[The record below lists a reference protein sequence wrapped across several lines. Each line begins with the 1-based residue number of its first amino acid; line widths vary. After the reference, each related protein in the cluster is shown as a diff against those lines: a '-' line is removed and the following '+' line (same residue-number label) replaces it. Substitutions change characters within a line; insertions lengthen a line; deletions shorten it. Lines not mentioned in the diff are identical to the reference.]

1 MAEAAV
7 LATLGWVASPLVKML
22 FDKAEKLLGTS
33 MDEKKEI
40 LAASALPRL
49 YLTIEKAE
57 KSPKKY
63 MLEAWLK
70 KLKRAY
76 YQAEDAIDLLEYE
89 KLHLKVM
96 EDRKTL
102 TQTLK
107 FEAKKLIRDVSEKLT
122 SHIDEIIEIANEAEK
137 FSDLSRDLKNDST
150 SNPDRVTTSQP
161 LGKVFGLEKD
171 TKTVVGHL
179 TSDIKKNSGQALKD
193 EPSTRSSTP
202 MKIIAITG
210 RSGIGKTTLAQNV
223 YQHMDIQTCF
233 HLVLWVHTPRKF
245 KAIDVVKNIV
255 QTIQKKNDAMDKGNY
270 DSSAPLEAL
279 REQMQGMLGSKI
291 FLLVLDDFWCDDENF
306 IDQWEKFISCLRGW
320 SLGSKILL
328 TTQYERVKE
337 KARLAGETEVT
348 THTVGELL
356 AEELLELFMHH
367 AWPRNSSMPREKFEI
382 IGCKIVSKL
391 KGDPGATKMV
401 GWQLSNKLDIKHW
414 NDIAERD
421 WLGDKMKARFWSYQ
435 QLPIHLQR
443 CFAFCSL
450 FPKSFGLQASSII
463 ELWMAAG
470 FINPIDEDTGENYLN
485 ELVSL
490 FFLEK
495 YAHDGCTY
503 YVLHDLLHDLAEQV
517 NGDDVV
523 RIDYTNSSNVPDDI
537 NQKISHSHENIR
549 HISLPGSMFIEL
561 KGKICLMKNLRTLI
575 CTGSTCIPIPKKI
588 LQEILKNLQNLRFL
602 HLPFPFC
609 GDDLPKSI
617 GNLKHL
623 RNLWLSGPTL
633 SLNGLP
639 TYICKLYLLQ
649 DLYLPGCQSLPKEF
663 SQLISLRR
671 IMVKGEAMSLVS
683 DIGRLTSLQHLD
695 KFNVIRNKAGHELH
709 QLENLNQ
716 LKGTMCIA
724 GLENVASINDAN
736 KAKLKSKG
744 RLEKL
749 EFHWSSDERVTNND
763 FQLLDA
769 LQPHSNIK
777 GLKIKW
783 FRGNKFPSWL
793 LCQNSTLENLVD
805 LQLED
810 CSNVEEISFIGKS
823 LPNCKVLSLSAL
835 NNLKELPLLPS
846 NLTSLTLSYIPQL
859 SYFSKND
866 LSMKDERKELILAAS
881 KQTRE
886 HMKSRYE
893 LELFPKEKKAIW
905 TYLQL
910 LSERFRN
917 ILQAEGI
924 ELPNLDDYGYST
936 QVISIALLTVVAKC
950 NLEIDSSILGFST
963 NKLLET
969 MCMCTWWNFE
979 EMLNKNDES
988 KLILPFF
995 LTQLA
1000 IESCSITND
1009 ALSNC
1014 IECLHSL
1021 YELRLVEIHTIT
1033 SLPSEEA
1040 LSALKKLSS
1049 LHIETCFLLS
1059 SLGGISALSS
1069 LTKLDMLCCLNLNSS
1084 NKLPSSL
1091 KSLHVVECAYMEDI
1105 IDQSNLPVLRN
1116 LVVEEF
1122 SKIGLNYERRGKG
1135 VLNVGSLH
1143 SLKEIYYDCNDHV
1156 CLEGLNSLAS
1166 LDTLSFRDRIR
1177 LSSPTDKCSIPID
1190 SVGCLS
1196 PLWLKEMLS
1205 AQTLS
1210 SIECLNI
1217 GNFKENSIDFDDEMI
1232 KSLKSLKHLKLQDCN
1247 NITHLPV
1254 QLMELTSLELLA
1266 LENCP
1271 NLHEMESFPKNL
1283 SYLYIK
1289 NCPTLLAKFNKCD
1302 DSYEVAV
1309 DEGWFLVKFRKDQTM
1324 PGPSQPTQEAST
1336 SQQTQHLSPSP
1347 DQEVLQIPTDQLQ
1360 SSTTTEQPETAQHGS
1375 SQPAQQPLRN
1385 PRRGLRLR
1393 VPRLFRSL
1401 NLCNM
1406 AHRIQLNTKSSA
1418 RTEKKANVAMS
1429 WSSWSN
1435 RLTHLPFLF
1444 AHPYVHINLQPVQ
1457 FPASI
1462 LKKKK
1467 TIKNKKPKKRELAL
1481 DLVAKKNVS

>member
-49 YLTIEKAE
+49 YLAIEKAE
-57 KSPKKY
+57 RSPKKG

-76 YQAEDAIDLLEYE
+76 YQAEDAIDLLEYQ

-107 FEAKKLIRDVSEKLT
+107 FEAKKLIRDVSEKLKGY
-122 SHIDEIIEIANEAEK
+122 IDEIIEIANEAEK
-137 FSDLSRDLKNDST
+137 FSDLLKDLENDCT
-150 SNPDRVTTSQP
+150 SNPDRVTTAQP
-161 LGKVFGLEKD
+161 LGKVFGLEEE
-171 TKTVVGHL
+171 TRTVVDHL
-179 TSDIKKNSGQALKD
+179 TSDILKNSDQALD
-193 EPSTRSSTP
+193 VGPSARSAIP
-202 MKIIAITG
+202 IKIIAITG

-223 YQHMDIQTCF
+223 YQLKDIQTYF
-233 HLVLWVHTPRKF
+233 DLVLWVHTPRKF
-245 KAIDVVKNIV
+245 EAIDVVKNIV

-279 REQMQGMLGSKI
+279 REQMQGMLGSKK

-320 SLGSKILL
+320 SPYSKILL

-348 THTVGELL
+348 THTAGELK
-356 AEELLELFMHH
+356 AEELLELFMYH
-367 AWPRNSSMPREKFEI
+367 AWPRNSSKPRERFEI
-382 IGCKIVSKL
+382 IGRKIVSKL

-401 GWQLSNKLDIKHW
+401 GQQLSNKLDIMHW

-421 WLGDKMKARFWSYQ
+421 WLGDKMKARIWSYQ
-435 QLPIHLQR
+435 QLPTHLQR

-450 FPKSFGLQASSII
+450 YPKIYGVTRFNLIR
-463 ELWMAAG
+463 LWMAEG
-470 FINPIDEDTGENYLN
+470 FINPIDEDTGKNYLE

-495 YAHDGCTY
+495 YVHGGYTY
-503 YVLHDLLHDLAEQV
+503 YRLHDLLHDLAERV
-517 NGDDVV
+517 KGDDVV
-523 RIDYTNSSNVPDDI
+523 RIDYTNSTNVLEDI
-537 NQKISHSHENIR
+537 NQKLSHSPENIR
-549 HISLPGSMFIEL
+549 HISLSGSMFIKL
-561 KGKICLMKNLRTLI
+561 KDKISLMKNVCTLI
-575 CTGSTCIPIPKKI
+575 CTGSTYIPIPEKD
-588 LQEILKNLQNLRFL
+588 LREILKNLEKLRVL
-602 HLPFPFC
+602 HLPLC
-609 GDDLPKSI
+609 GGDLPNSI

-623 RNLWLSGPTL
+623 RILRFGDS
-633 SLNGLP
+633 SLPLNELRNS
-639 TYICKLYLLQ
+639 ICKLYLLQ
-649 DLYLPGCQSLPKEF
+649 SLYLPGCQSLPKEF
-663 SQLISLRR
+663 SQLVSLRD
-671 IMVKGEAMSLVS
+671 IIVKGEALSHVS

-744 RLEKL
+744 RLKKL
-749 EFHWSSDERVTNND
+749 EFHWSYDERVTNND

-769 LQPHSNIK
+769 LRPHSNIM
-777 GLKIKW
+777 GLKIKS
-783 FRGNKFPSWL
+783 FKGNKFPSWL
-793 LCQNSTLENLVD
+793 LCQNSTLEHLVH
-805 LQLED
+805 LQLEN
-810 CSNVEEISFIGKS
+810 CSNVEEISSIGKS
-823 LPNCKVLSLSAL
+823 LPNCKVLDLSVL
-835 NNLKELPLLPS
+835 NKLKELPLLPP
-846 NLTSLTLSYIPQL
+846 NLISLTLNYIPQL
-859 SYFSKND
+859 SYFSMND
-866 LSMKDERKELILAAS
+866 LSLKDERKRLMLVAS
-881 KQTRE
+881 NQTRE

-893 LELFPKEKKAIW
+893 QELFPEINAIW
-905 TYLQL
+905 KYLNL
-910 LSERFRN
+910 VSDRCLH
-917 ILQAEGI
+917 ILQVGEMDNI
-924 ELPNLDDYGYST
+924 VGYST
-936 QVISIALLTVVAKC
+936 EELWKALSAMRRKLDF
-950 NLEIDSSILGFST
+950 EIGLQNNGTT
-963 NKLLET
+963 NLLEA
-969 MCMCTWWNFE
+969 MDVCMWLHSQT
-979 EMLNKNDES
+979 MLNKNDES
-988 KLILPFF
+988 KLILPSF
-995 LTQLA
+995 LIQLT

-1021 YELRLVEIHTIT
+1021 SELPLVEIHTIT
-1033 SLPSEEA
+1033 SLPSEGA

-1091 KSLHVVECAYMEDI
+1091 KNLRVDECAYIEDI
-1105 IDQSNLPVLRN
+1105 IDQSNLPVLRD
-1116 LVVEEF
+1116 LVVKEF

-1143 SLKEIYYDCNDHV
+1143 SLKQIFYDCSDHV
-1156 CLEGLNSLAS
+1156 YLEGLNSLTS
-1166 LDTLSFRDRIR
+1166 LDTLGFRDRIR
-1177 LSSPTDKCSIPID
+1177 LSSVTNKCSIPIKGVA
-1190 SVGCLS
+1190 SLS
-1196 PLWLKEMLS
+1196 SLWLKEMLS
-1205 AQTLS
+1205 DETLS
-1210 SIECLNI
+1210 SIEYLQICNCE
-1217 GNFKENSIDFDDEMI
+1217 ENSLDDEMI
-1232 KSLKSLKHLKLQDCN
+1232 KSLKSLKQLQLQDCN

-1254 QLMELTSLELLA
+1254 QLMELTSLEFLGLN
-1266 LENCP
+1266 NCP
-1271 NLHEMESFPKNL
+1271 NLHEIESFPKNL
-1283 SYLYIK
+1283 SYLHIK

-1302 DSYEVAV
+1302 DSYKVEVH
-1309 DEGWFLVKFRKDQTM
+1309 EGWFLVKFRKDQTM